1 MKPIIKYTLLFF
13 LTNIIVNTHGQTI
26 KSISPTSAKHGESV
40 ELFIYTSG
48 TTFINNSPL
57 LVQISGG
64 GIVYDSEISEDS
76 VYVIN
81 DTTLKVFFTIANDII
96 PSKYTVYVYP
106 EPSASKRISLNQ
118 GFTVNNKYGGI
129 PGLKYATP
137 RSVRL
142 GDTADVTFIFKY
154 VDLTVWQNVDL
165 AFSLHI
171 GLTDTTPQIKVL
183 AYSVVNDTTLTARL
197 FINPNCHMG
206 AHTLMLSSSNNFPLH
221 EYTALYVNPNV
232 TEPHIDSVYP
242 ELVFPGDT
250 VNLLIKTKN
259 IVIDTTAW
267 LGLFVERVNTLTG
280 TLRLGGQAMLL
291 DSNTIQIKIIIPMNA
306 KSSDCDLYLYYN
318 KELLKEYARLTVQS
332 QNKTSVGVLSSI
344 DLNNEFT
351 LYPNPVNDILYIKS
365 TKKVNTVKIINS
377 IGQVSIVSGENM
389 IKQTDG
395 ISIDVKSLNLTSG
408 VYYLYLDAGE
418 EFIYRRIIIEK

>member
-1 MKPIIKYTLLFF
+1 MKNLFLFACLLTCTLAAHAQYDSTVTIIDSTDYDFPQKWQRLYANVPTDSANTGYFIDKVVWLNNHPARF
-13 LTNIIVNTHGQTI
+13 NGIIAQTD
-26 KSISPTSAKHGESV
+26 SG
-40 ELFIYTSG
+40 YTS
-48 TTFINNSPL
+48 T
-57 LVQISGG
+57 
-64 GIVYDSEISEDS
+64 D
-76 VYVIN
+76 
-81 DTTLKVFFTIANDII
+81 
-96 PSKYTVYVYP
+96 TVYFHP
-106 EPSASKRISLNQ
+106 EPGASAVIRLID
-118 GFTVNNKYGGI
+118 GFTVNNQYGGI

-142 GDTADVTFIFKY
+142 GDTADVMFIFKY
-154 VDLTVWQNVDL
+154 VDLTEWQNVHL
-165 AFSLHI
+165 TFALHI
-171 GLTDTTPQIKVL
+171 GLTDATPQIKVL

-197 FINPNCHMG
+197 FVNPNCHMG
-206 AHTLMLSSSNNFPLH
+206 GHTLMLSSSNNFPLR

-267 LGLFVERVNTLTG
+267 LGLFVDRVNTLTG

-291 DSNTIQIKIIIPMNA
+291 DSNTIQVKIIIPMNA

-318 KELLKEYARLTVQS
+318 KELLKEYSRLTVQS
-332 QNKTSVGVLSSI
+332 QNQTSVGVLSSI

-351 LYPNPVNDILYIKS
+351 LYPNPVKDILNIKS

-389 IKQTDG
+389 IRQTDG

-408 VYYLYLDAGE
+408 VYYLYLSAGE
-418 EFIYRRIIIEK
+418 EFIYRRIIIE

>member
-1 MKPIIKYTLLFF
+1 MKQKIKYTLLMFF
-13 LTNIIVNTHGQTI
+13 LTNISVITQGQTI
-26 KSISPTSAKHGESV
+26 KSISPTSAKHGENV

-48 TTFINNSPL
+48 TKFITNRPL
-57 LVQISGG
+57 VVQISGG
-64 GIVYDSEISEDS
+64 GIVYDSEISKDS

-106 EPSASKRISLNQ
+106 EPSASKMISLSQ

-142 GDTADVTFIFKY
+142 GDTADVMFIFKY
-154 VDLTVWQNVDL
+154 VDLTEWQNVDL

-197 FINPNCHMG
+197 FVNPNCHIG
-206 AHTLMLSSSNNFPLH
+206 GHTLMLGSSNSFPLR

-306 KSSDCDLYLYYN
+306 KNSDCDLYLYYN
-318 KELLKEYARLTVQS
+318 KKLLKEYARLIVQS
-332 QNKTSVGVLSSI
+332 QNQTSVGVLST

-365 TKKVNTVKIINS
+365 TKKVNALKIINL
-377 IGQVSIVSGENM
+377 IGQVNIVSIENV

-408 VYYLYLDAGE
+408 VYYLYLSAGE
-418 EFIYRRIIIEK
+418 EFIYRRIIIE

>member
-1 MKPIIKYTLLFF
+1 MKQTIKYLLLMFF
-13 LTNIIVNTHGQTI
+13 LTNISVITYGQI
-26 KSISPTSAKHGESV
+26 LKSISPTSAKHGENV

-48 TTFINNSPL
+48 TKFLTKRPL

-64 GIVYDSEISEDS
+64 GIVYDSEISKDS

-106 EPSASKRISLNQ
+106 EPSKSNMISLSQ
-118 GFTVNNKYGGI
+118 AFTVNNKYGGI

-137 RSVRL
+137 RGVRL
-142 GDTADVTFIFKY
+142 GDTVDVTFVFKY
-154 VDLTVWQNVDL
+154 VDLTEWQNIDL
-165 AFSLHI
+165 ALALHL
-171 GLTDTTPQIKVL
+171 GLTDPTPQIKVL
-183 AYSVVNDTTLTARL
+183 AHNVINDTTLSARL
-197 FINPNCHMG
+197 FVDPNCHMG
-206 AHTLMLSSSNNFPLH
+206 GHTLMLGSSNNFPLR

-267 LGLFVERVNTLTG
+267 LGLFVQRVNTLTG
-280 TLRLGGQAMLL
+280 TLGIGGQAILL
-291 DSNTIQIKIIIPMNA
+291 DSNTIQIKIVIPMNA
-306 KSSDCDLYLYYN
+306 KNSDCDLYLYYN
-318 KELLKEYARLTVQS
+318 KKLLKEYARLIVQS
-332 QNKTSVGVLSSI
+332 QNQTSVGTLRI

-351 LYPNPVNDILYIKS
+351 LYPNPVNDVLYIKS

-377 IGQVSIVSGENM
+377 IGQVNIVSTENV
-389 IKQTDG
+389 IKETDV
-395 ISIDVKSLNLTSG
+395 ISIDIKSLNLASG
-408 VYYLYLDAGE
+408 VYYLYLSAGE
-418 EFIYRRIIIEK
+418 EFIYRRIIIK